1 MDQYNVADLPITKW
15 QPDKTYK
22 RGQLVLYNGKRLKCV
37 STGDPQRFEL
47 YEKPKPI
54 IVPPEIDGPP
64 IVVYDYDNE
73 ETLPARAV
81 TEGVRFSWLQFF
93 GPFIGLMIG
102 LFLGHKFMV

>member
-1 MDQYNVADLPITKW
+1 MSQYKITDIHPEW
-15 QPDKTYK
+15 HPNTQYK
-22 RGQLVLYNGKRLKCV
+22 IGQVVWHNGKKLKCV
-37 STGDPQRFEL
+37 STSDPQRFEL

-64 IVVYDYDNE
+64 IVVYDYE
-73 ETLPARAV
+73 GEKPLPARV
-81 TEGVRFSWLQFF
+81 TTEGVRFSWLQFF